1 MIRIHRIPCKALL
14 AAACLI
20 CGGAIALPPAMAAE
34 TLGRLFLT
42 PEQRD
47 RLESRR
53 QSKVSEVVAA
63 QSTTPEAD
71 EPVASY
77 LNFQGQIVRSSGAQ
91 TIFINGTP
99 YSGRD
104 APRGTQLGS
113 GKRLGEIVVV
123 PAEGAQRVPLKVG
136 QSLDKNSLAVDDALA
151 RSGTITVDK
160 PAARA
165 GAATKAAR

>member
-14 AAACLI
+14 AAWLI
-20 CGGAIALPPAMAAE
+20 CGSAMAAPPAMAAE

-63 QSTTPEAD
+63 QSTAPDAD

-77 LNFQGQIVRSSGAQ
+77 LNFQGQIMRSSGVQ
-91 TIFINGTP
+91 TIFINGLP

-113 GKRLGEIVVV
+113 GKRLGEIVIV
-123 PAEGAQRVPLKVG
+123 PAEGAQAVPLKVG
-136 QSLDKNSLAVDDALA
+136 QSLDKNSLAVDDALT
-151 RSGTITVDK
+151 RSGSITIDK

-165 GAATKAAR
+165 GVGAKPAR